1 MMVADHRRDDTHGA
15 IITRL
20 LAAAPERF
28 AVCGLSMGGTLASE
42 LTRRVPERVKR
53 LAVRD
58 VTAKR
63 ATANKNAVRI
73 EMIAHAE
80 CGRQD
85 HRLPLLWS
93 SVVAPARLQDKELQA
108 FVRRMAMNT
117 GPEAFIGH
125 QRALLDRPASRQGLA
140 MNCVPML
147 VPVGSKDHLT
157 PVGDWQEIAAGIAGS
172 KLMDVP
178 GCGDLWTLQAP
189 DLVTAALPAWT
200 EA

>member
-1 MMVADHRRDDTHGA
+1 
-15 IITRL
+15 
-20 LAAAPERF
+20 
-28 AVCGLSMGGTLASE
+28 MGGTLASE

-63 ATANKNAVRI
+63 ATANKKAVRI

-108 FVRRMAMNT
+108 FVRRMAMNMA
-117 GPEAFIGH
+117 P
-125 QRALLDRPASRQGLA
+125 RPSSVTSAPCWIASLHARVWPRTVFR
-140 MNCVPML
+140 CW
-147 VPVGSKDHLT
+147 SRS
-157 PVGDWQEIAAGIAGS
+157 AAR
-172 KLMDVP
+172 
-178 GCGDLWTLQAP
+178 T
-189 DLVTAALPAWT
+189 T
-200 EA
+200 